1 MLTSSACSTLLI
13 ILSLPERQ
21 LAFIS
26 IYKASAH
33 PRTRSFGMWGSY
45 LPIVIRAAYGPIW
58 YGIGTY
64 LGSMALQAMIEAIW
78 PSFATWRQDALPAS
92 AGITAVQ
99 LLCFSICWLA
109 SIPLIFVGLSFLR
122 WVFLVKILIMS
133 VLVVS
138 LFTWAA
144 TASHGLWSLLSIPSK
159 MEDGNSVPYA
169 ICYAMD
175 TAMSGCGSFVLNIPD
190 ILRYARNPRQ
200 ITIANAIALPVSMT
214 LIYFLGVVLAA
225 SSQLVYGQVIWN
237 PLQIILLWD
246 NRAAKFF
253 AGLLFTLAI
262 MLFNVTGYAIPFAN
276 DLMGLFP
283 KYMSLQRGQLL
294 CMVLGFAICPWKIE
308 ASPTSFLAFANGC
321 VSPFIGSVAGVLLCD
336 YFVIRRRSGLD
347 VFQLYK
353 PHGLYWY
360 HEGWNMAAI
369 LAFLVGVV
377 PQMPGLATQINPDIS
392 GISRQYVAYT
402 SPGWLQAII
411 FSL

>member
-1 MLTSSACSTLLI
+1 
-13 ILSLPERQ
+13 
-21 LAFIS
+21 
-26 IYKASAH
+26 
-33 PRTRSFGMWGSY
+33 MWGSY

-64 LGSMALQAMIEAIW
+64 LGSLALQAMIEAIC
-78 PSFATWRQDALPAS
+78 PSFSTWRQDALPAS

-109 SIPLIFVGLSFLR
+109 SIPLIFVSLSFLR
-122 WVFLVKILIMS
+122 WVFLVKIVIMS
-133 VLVVS
+133 VLVAS
-138 LFTWAA
+138 LFAWAV
-144 TASHGLWSLLSIPSK
+144 TASHGIGSLLSMPTKI
-159 MEDGNSVPYA
+159 EDGTSVSHA

-190 ILRYARNPRQ
+190 ILRYSNNPRR

-214 LIYFLGVVLAA
+214 LIYFLGVILAA

-237 PLQIILLWD
+237 PLRIILLWD
-246 NRAAKFF
+246 NRVAKFF

-262 MLFNVTGYAIPFAN
+262 NLFNVTGYAIPFGN

-283 KYMSLQRGQLL
+283 KHMSLRRGQLL
-294 CMVLGFAICPWKIE
+294 CMVVGFAICPWKIE
-308 ASPTSFLAFANGC
+308 ASATSFLAFANGC
-321 VSPFIGSVAGVLLCD
+321 VSPFIGSIAGVLLCD

-347 VFQLYK
+347 VFHLYK

-360 HEGWNMAAI
+360 HEGWNMLAV
-369 LAFLVGVV
+369 LAFLVGLV
-377 PQMPGLATQINPDIS
+377 PQLPGLATQINPKIG
-392 GISRQYVAYT
+392 GISRQYVEFT
-402 SPGWLQAII
+402 SPGWLQAIV